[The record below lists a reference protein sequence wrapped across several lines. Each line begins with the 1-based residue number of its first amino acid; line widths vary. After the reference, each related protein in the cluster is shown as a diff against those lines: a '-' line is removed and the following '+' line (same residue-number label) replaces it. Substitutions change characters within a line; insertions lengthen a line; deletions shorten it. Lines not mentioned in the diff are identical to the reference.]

1 MRNWGGW
8 ACAAVASL
16 AVTLASFGLTPRQA
30 TVSDL
35 AQGKDSDKDPET
47 AKVKQLL
54 EANVNA
60 EWEAFKN
67 KDKKAYS
74 DLLREDFI
82 AVEDDNLGTRNKRV
96 AASEV
101 ERALVN
107 NYYLFAMNVL
117 PLGQNVS
124 FITYEVTVE
133 FPPKAQVRLKRV
145 LVSELWL
152 KQNGQWKAR
161 YYQETHVR

>member
-1 MRNWGGW
+1 MRNWSGL
-8 ACAAVASL
+8 ACGAALSL
-16 AVTLASFGLTPRQA
+16 AVTLGSFGLTSRQA
-30 TVSDL
+30 TISGL
-35 AQGKDSDKDPET
+35 GQGKDSDKDPET
-47 AKVKQLL
+47 ATVKKLL
-54 EANVNA
+54 ETYVNA
-60 EWEAFKN
+60 EWQAFQKG
-67 KDKKAYS
+67 DKKAYS

-107 NYYLFAMNVL
+107 KYYLFAMNVL
-117 PLGQNVS
+117 PLGQNVA
-124 FITYEVTVE
+124 FVTYEVTVE
-133 FPPKAQVRLKRV
+133 FPPKAQVRMKRV